1 MGPNEIHVYDPKFYH
16 ELYRAGSK
24 YYKDPLIHRVLGAPA
39 SSLVEH
45 DPVIHKQRR
54 APLDTL
60 FSKSNVNKLEPMML
74 QYIEQLFGR
83 FDECHAKGK
92 PVEMEWALKSLA
104 MDTVSSFAFGEPF
117 HALDDPDLRGLPV
130 QVFVHFL
137 RSLHVIKAFPFVRSL
152 ANLPLWLAKRIS
164 KAVEM
169 GHELETVTAQKIDD
183 YLSKRENGKLP
194 DFPTILERLLVPI
207 PEKGYRVP
215 NKQGLRDEILTI
227 LSAGNDTTA
236 TSSMVTIYNIITKPT
251 VQQRL
256 LAELKTVMPTI
267 ESKAA
272 LADLERLPYLSA
284 CVKEGLRYA
293 SPAASRS
300 PRLVPPGGVN
310 LPDGRF
316 IPAGTRVGMAIYHI
330 HHNPS
335 IFPEPKVFD
344 PERWLQSPEK
354 MVESNK
360 FLVPFSRGS
369 RACAGINLRADSL
382 AYMELY
388 MSIAY
393 IIRRFELTPFETTDK
408 DMQWDDML
416 VPQFHGDF
424 KAMTKRR
431 AE

>member
-1 MGPNEIHVYDPKFYH
+1 MGPNEVHVYDPRFYH
-16 ELYRAGSK
+16 ELYRTGSK

-60 FSKSNVNKLEPMML
+60 FSKSNISKLEPMML
-74 QYIEQLFGR
+74 QYIEQLLKR

-92 PVEMEWALKSLA
+92 AVEMEWALKSLA
-104 MDTVSSFAFGEPF
+104 MDTVSCFAFGESF
-117 HALDDPDLRGLPV
+117 HALDDHDLRGLPV
-130 QVFVHFL
+130 QVFVQFL
-137 RSLHVIKAFPFVRSL
+137 RSLHVIKAFPFVRAL

-183 YLSKRENGKLP
+183 YLLKCENGKLP
-194 DFPTILERLLVPI
+194 EFPTILERLLVPI

-215 NKQGLRDEILTI
+215 NKQALRDEILTI

-236 TSSMVTIYNIITKPT
+236 TCSMVTIYNIITKPN

-256 LAELKTVMPTI
+256 LAELKAVMPTT

-272 LADLERLPYLSA
+272 LADLEKLPYLSA
-284 CVKEGLRYA
+284 CIKEGLRYA

-300 PRLVPPGGVN
+300 PRLVPPDGVT

-335 IFPEPKVFD
+335 IFPDPKVFD
-344 PERWLQSPEK
+344 PERWLQSSEK
-354 MVESNK
+354 MMESNK

-369 RACAGINLRADSL
+369 RACAGI
-382 AYMELY
+382 
-388 MSIAY
+388 
-393 IIRRFELTPFETTDK
+393 
-408 DMQWDDML
+408 
-416 VPQFHGDF
+416 
-424 KAMTKRR
+424 
-431 AE
+431 